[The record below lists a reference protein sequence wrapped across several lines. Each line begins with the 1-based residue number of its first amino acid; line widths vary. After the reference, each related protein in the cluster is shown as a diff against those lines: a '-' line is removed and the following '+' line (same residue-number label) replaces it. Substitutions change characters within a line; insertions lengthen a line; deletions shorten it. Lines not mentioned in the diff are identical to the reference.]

1 MAIENSKSYKKN
13 QFAKNTTALIPCTL
27 TVSLQSMIRI
37 GKIVATHGLQGNLIF
52 THIVGTSNWLKT
64 DDVLFLEMN
73 KGSFIPF
80 FVQNVKAANEEE
92 YIINFEDV
100 STIEAAKKLIGKQVY
115 AQEDLLSKHAKDSP
129 LMWIGF
135 NIVDRELGGI
145 GIIEDVL
152 QTGHQWL
159 ARLTYKENEVLI
171 PLIDPMIIEVNTR
184 NKFIRMQLPNGL
196 LEL

>member
-1 MAIENSKSYKKN
+1 M
-13 QFAKNTTALIPCTL
+13 L

-52 THIVGTSNWLKT
+52 THIVGTSNWLKA

-115 AQEDLLSKHAKDSP
+115 AQENLLSMHAKDTP

-135 NIVDRELGGI
+135 NIVDSELGGI
-145 GIIEDVL
+145 GQIEDVL

-159 ARLTYKENEVLI
+159 ARLIYNENEVLI